1 MLPLNSAKRT
11 CLSESPYSSNFATIP
26 NINNIDIIQQQQL
39 ISKQFY
45 QQHRHRL
52 LSDLDIIPPVND
64 PNDDDNLRHKQPQ
77 LQLNSS
83 MSTSSPQQ
91 EQQIFTKSDI
101 HRIEKNIDLILE
113 NPQPYSPSP
122 SSDNSIILD
131 FPILTS
137 PKIEEKHIKSPLST
151 LLNRTFPNDVVEL
164 VDKLSKLPRNNS
176 NLDINDPI
184 NNNFLPNCNN
194 NSSTSSSLSSPL
206 SSSSPP
212 SSSSSS
218 SSSPSPPS
226 IFSSSQPSPPSKE
239 LCQKLLQG
247 YFTKLNPIIPILDQ
261 RKFTDIWLRKDKPI
275 HSKLLIYS
283 TLAFAASKLSND
295 PSIQKTENKPGG
307 VFFDAAKKILDSV
320 YDEPKL
326 ETIQSLLLL
335 ASSERAISRFN
346 SALMFSNMADNS
358 LTPGEEEERHRIFY
372 CVYIH
377 DRWTSFVLG
386 KPYKLKN
393 MDINIPLP
401 TLPNFDRPT
410 KNFFVAFIKLSHII
424 GQIWKL
430 CYSTKSEVNYENWHN
445 HVMDPKSSLRQIRS
459 SLAKWL
465 KELPDELQ
473 YQYLPNEDPRSL
485 FQMTT
490 FSVFAG
496 YINIHFHACILLL
509 HQPYLTRSSLTTIAT
524 KQQMHEHHASKTSN
538 KYDPSSLTQTNVDL
552 IKTCLTAAT
561 TITDIAKKTRN
572 HDKTAFHYFVL
583 PFPFLLQSILTE
595 VVIITSREKDDPS
608 SGEAAKALIDTFEEF
623 KLIAEICSLGCADEM
638 KKLIEEVE
646 RILVFTNNDAK
657 NSGLTITEASLNP
670 NPNDNNNNN
679 LCVTSLGSD
688 VEDPSPKFVAL
699 SSSLLSS
706 AVNNSKD
713 LFTMTSTPPL
723 SLIASAVFTPNNLTT
738 NNNNNFSQNIPFP
751 TIPWDQNFYMGATNS
766 E

>member
-11 CLSESPYSSNFATIP
+11 CLSESPYSSSFVTIP

-52 LSDLDIIPPVND
+52 LSDLDIIPPND
-64 PNDDDNLRHKQPQ
+64 PNDDDNLRHKQPF
-77 LQLNSS
+77 NSS
-83 MSTSSPQQ
+83 ISTSSPQQ

-113 NPQPYSPSP
+113 NVLTQQSKDPQPYSPSP

-131 FPILTS
+131 FPILSS

-164 VDKLSKLPRNNS
+164 VDKLSKLPKNNS

-184 NNNFLPNCNN
+184 NNNFSRAALPNSNN
-194 NSSTSSSLSSPL
+194 NSLTSSSL
-206 SSSSPP
+206 
-212 SSSSSS
+212 
-218 SSSPSPPS
+218 
-226 IFSSSQPSPPSKE
+226 
-239 LCQKLLQG
+239 
-247 YFTKLNPIIPILDQ
+247 
-261 RKFTDIWLRKDKPI
+261 KFTDIWLRKDKPI

-295 PSIQKTENKPGG
+295 PSIQKTENKPG
-307 VFFDAAKKILDSV
+307 
-320 YDEPKL
+320 

-335 ASSERAISRFN
+335 ASSERALSRFN

-496 YINIHFHACILLL
+496 YINILFHACILLL

-524 KQQMHEHHASKTSN
+524 KQQMHSHHEHHASKTSN

-572 HDKTAFHYFVL
+572 YDKTAFHYFVL

-595 VVIITSREKDDPS
+595 VVVITSREKDDSS

-623 KLIAEICSLGCADEM
+623 KLIAEICSLGCTDEM

-646 RILVFTNNDAK
+646 RILVFTNVSNSRNGELPIPLPFLNQLLTFHSQHNDAK

-670 NPNDNNNNN
+670 NPNDNNNIN
-679 LCVTSLGSD
+679 LCVTNLGSD
-688 VEDPSPKFVAL
+688 VEDPSSKFVAL

-723 SLIASAVFTPNNLTT
+723 SLIASAEEDIFELMIAFMNPMKCSNYIERDLFKILKRHYETRNL
-738 NNNNNFSQNIPFP
+738 FQNL
-751 TIPWDQNFYMGATNS
+751 DDNS
-766 E
+766 IESKI

>member
-1 MLPLNSAKRT
+1 
-11 CLSESPYSSNFATIP
+11 
-26 NINNIDIIQQQQL
+26 
-39 ISKQFY
+39 
-45 QQHRHRL
+45 
-52 LSDLDIIPPVND
+52 
-64 PNDDDNLRHKQPQ
+64 
-77 LQLNSS
+77 
-83 MSTSSPQQ
+83 
-91 EQQIFTKSDI
+91 
-101 HRIEKNIDLILE
+101 
-113 NPQPYSPSP
+113 
-122 SSDNSIILD
+122 
-131 FPILTS
+131 
-137 PKIEEKHIKSPLST
+137 
-151 LLNRTFPNDVVEL
+151 
-164 VDKLSKLPRNNS
+164 
-176 NLDINDPI
+176 
-184 NNNFLPNCNN
+184 
-194 NSSTSSSLSSPL
+194 
-206 SSSSPP
+206 
-212 SSSSSS
+212 
-218 SSSPSPPS
+218 
-226 IFSSSQPSPPSKE
+226 
-239 LCQKLLQG
+239 
-247 YFTKLNPIIPILDQ
+247 
-261 RKFTDIWLRKDKPI
+261 
-275 HSKLLIYS
+275 
-283 TLAFAASKLSND
+283 
-295 PSIQKTENKPGG
+295 
-307 VFFDAAKKILDSV
+307 
-320 YDEPKL
+320 
-326 ETIQSLLLL
+326 
-335 ASSERAISRFN
+335 
-346 SALMFSNMADNS
+346 
-358 LTPGEEEERHRIFY
+358 
-372 CVYIH
+372 
-377 DRWTSFVLG
+377 
-386 KPYKLKN
+386 

-496 YINIHFHACILLL
+496 YINILFHACILLL

-524 KQQMHEHHASKTSN
+524 KQQMHSHHEHHASKTSN

-572 HDKTAFHYFVL
+572 YDKTAFHYFVL

-595 VVIITSREKDDPS
+595 VVVITSREKDDSS

-623 KLIAEICSLGCADEM
+623 KLIAEICSLGCTDEM

-646 RILVFTNNDAK
+646 RILVFTNVSNSRNGELPIPLPFLNQLLTFHSQHNDAK

-670 NPNDNNNNN
+670 NPNDNNNIN
-679 LCVTSLGSD
+679 LCVTNLGSD
-688 VEDPSPKFVAL
+688 VEDPSSKFVAL

-751 TIPWDQNFYMGATNS
+751 T